1 MRVRTERRWAMLVA
15 FAVALACGGTEDP
28 GDEAS
33 GNLDEAAN
41 AASRKGGTRFTVGGT
56 LSGLSGD
63 AVTLQDNGSY
73 DTLTLG
79 ANGTFTFAKP
89 LKNRSAYAV
98 TVLTQPSGQ
107 TCTVANGT
115 GTITSNVTN
124 VTVSC
129 SPNPSPVTYY
139 TVGGTTSGLSGTF
152 TLQDNGGDN
161 LMLST
166 DGSFTFAT
174 ALADGSSYTVTV
186 ATQPS
191 GQTCTV
197 ANGTGAISGAN
208 VTNVA
213 VSCSPNASSTTYYT
227 VGGSVSGFTGT
238 LVLQDNGSDNL
249 TLTADGSFVFT
260 TPLPDGSSYTV
271 TVATQPSGQ
280 TCGFGPYG
288 TDSSASGTI
297 SGANVSG
304 TVRCFDSFPGYY
316 AYQGYCFVD
325 PATSTETGDCMDLAT
340 CAIGASTFCALGG
353 AINPPT
359 VNAYCGPTL
368 DYTLCWF

>member
-115 GTITSNVTN
+115 G
-124 VTVSC
+124 
-129 SPNPSPVTYY
+129 
-139 TVGGTTSGLSGTF
+139 
-152 TLQDNGGDN
+152 
-161 LMLST
+161 
-166 DGSFTFAT
+166 
-174 ALADGSSYTVTV
+174 
-186 ATQPS
+186 
-191 GQTCTV
+191 
-197 ANGTGAISGAN
+197 AISGAN

-238 LVLQDNGSDNL
+238 LILQDNGSDNL
-249 TLTADGSFVFT
+249 TLTADGSFVFK
-260 TPLPDGSSYTV
+260 
-271 TVATQPSGQ
+271 
-280 TCGFGPYG
+280 
-288 TDSSASGTI
+288 
-297 SGANVSG
+297 
-304 TVRCFDSFPGYY
+304 
-316 AYQGYCFVD
+316 
-325 PATSTETGDCMDLAT
+325 
-340 CAIGASTFCALGG
+340 IGR
-353 AINPPT
+353 
-359 VNAYCGPTL
+359 
-368 DYTLCWF
+368 